1 MSDST
6 HTGVTYEYKMFTA
19 KPQSGTNSF
28 HESEP
33 ELNRLIS
40 DGWELEST
48 HLGTSG
54 WHVFGTGFIWHMMT
68 FVLRRA
74 AA

>member
-6 HTGVTYEYKMFTA
+6 NTGGTYEYKILTA

-54 WHVFGTGFIWHMMT
+54 WQVFGTGFFWHMMT

-74 AA
+74 VA